1 MNKKDEAILG
11 AVAKLVSKEIKRLEE
26 MFLNGAT
33 PVEQQASLIA
43 DSIFDDLRQFTNT
56 VPTFDVGSKTPN
68 PVVKLKWMKD

>member
-1 MNKKDEAILG
+1 MSKQTEAIMG
-11 AVAKLVSKEIKRLEE
+11 AVAKLLAKEVKRLEE
-26 MFLNGAT
+26 MFLNGAS

-68 PVVKLKWMKD
+68 PVVKLTWLKD